1 MTLLAPAWLVL
12 IVPLWFLTGRL
23 PLPSVLIHRLRLA
36 ALACLVLAMCGPAVR
51 LPMREGTVVVV
62 ADRSFSMPSGIDG
75 QLKESVELV
84 HQALPANHRLA
95 VVSFGERVVVEHPP
109 STSKFPGFLS
119 QVDRNGSQLGEAV
132 ERAISLI
139 PREGTGRLLVI
150 SDGRATGRDFSESAF
165 KAAARGIPIDF
176 RLVQRELAGDL
187 AIQRVEAPQQTAAG
201 EAFFVHA
208 WINSPRS
215 QSVTVELYRDKTLV
229 SRKQL
234 EALPGLSAVTFRDR
248 AEEAGTQR
256 YFVKVVGTNPDP
268 VEENNVA
275 RLLIGVAG
283 ERPLLILSGAADNG
297 YARLLQ
303 ANKVPVRIVNAADFT
318 FQLDELADYAGVV
331 IENLPAGRIGD
342 RGMETL
348 AAWVK
353 NTGAG
358 LMMTGGRNSFGPGG
372 YFRSPLEPILPVSME
387 LRREH
392 RKLSM
397 ALVVVLDRSGSMTAP
412 AGGGRTK
419 MDLANLGAVEA
430 IELLNNLDEFGCFAV
445 DTAPHIMV
453 PLQPLENKAKV
464 RDLLL
469 RIRSEGGGIYVYE
482 GLKAAHK
489 MIQGAKAGT
498 RHVILFSDTCDSE
511 EPGDYVKLLKQMT
524 DEGITVS
531 VIGMGV
537 ETDVDGRL
545 LRDIAEKGNGRIFY
559 SDRPEELPRLFAQ
572 DTIVAARSTFVDTPV
587 PVRFEPTLQQLTG
600 QPFTPDRQAG
610 GYNLCYLRDGAQ
622 QHAVSGDDYSAP
634 IIAAW
639 QVGIGRAMAITLEA
653 NGPFTGDFKNWNE
666 FGEFHSSLA
675 RWVAG
680 KKGSSFRDQPVT
692 QTVANGYCL
701 IQVHLDPERKEDPFS
716 EPPRLLTLR
725 SSPGEPTQ
733 TEERRLAWAD
743 PDTLSVSLPLKG
755 GQTAI
760 STLDAPGGEPLSLS
774 PVCLPYSPE
783 FRPTGEN
790 EGQRNLEKMAR
801 MTGGKERIDLT
812 GIWNDMPQTR
822 RYLNIAP
829 WLILLALILF
839 LLEVLERRTGL
850 VAAIRA
856 PAALR
861 GWLARRRQQAQSAET
876 AAPSAIPSTLSQ
888 AAAAGRNA
896 IDAIRDIPSQQPSI
910 ASQVGN
916 LISPAAEPIDPS
928 RPPPTPAAPP
938 PKKETTGIGSA
949 LKKARD
955 EARKRRD

>member
-62 ADRSFSMPSGIDG
+62 ADRSFSMPTGVDG
-75 QLKESVELV
+75 QLKESVELL
-84 HQALPANHRLA
+84 HQALPPNHRLA

-109 STSKFPGFLS
+109 STGKFPGFLA
-119 QVDRNGSQLGEAV
+119 QVDRNGSQLGEAI
-132 ERAISLI
+132 ERSISLI

-165 KAAARGIPIDF
+165 KSAARGIPIDF

-187 AIQRVEAPQQTAAG
+187 AIQNVEAPQQVAAG

-208 WINSPRS
+208 WINSPMS
-215 QSVTVELYRDKTLV
+215 QNVTVELYRDKTLV

-248 AEEAGTQR
+248 AEEAGTHR
-256 YFVKVVGTNPDP
+256 YFLKVVGSHPDP
-268 VEENNVA
+268 VDENNTA

-283 ERPLLILSGAADNG
+283 ERPLLALSGTADQG

-303 ANKVPVRIVNAADFT
+303 RNKVPVRIVNPAEFS
-318 FQLDELADYAGVV
+318 FQLDELADYAGVI
-331 IENLPAGRIGD
+331 IENLPAGRIGE

-348 AAWVK
+348 SAWVK

-358 LMMTGGRNSFGPGG
+358 LLMTGGRNSFGPGG

-397 ALVVVLDRSGSMTAP
+397 ALVVVLDRSGSMMAP
-412 AGGGRTK
+412 AGGGKTK

-453 PLQPLENKAKV
+453 PLQPLDNKSKV

-482 GLKAAHK
+482 GLAAAHK
-489 MIQGAKAGT
+489 MLKGAKAGT

-511 EPGDYVKLLKQMT
+511 NPGDYLKLLKQMT

-537 ETDVDGRL
+537 ETDCDGAL

-572 DTIVAARSTFVDTPV
+572 DTIVAARSTFVETPI
-587 PVRFEPTLQQLTG
+587 PIQFEPTLQQITG
-600 QPFTPDRQAG
+600 RSFSPDRPAG
-610 GYNLCYLRDGAQ
+610 GYNLCYLREGAQ
-622 QHAVSGDDYSAP
+622 QHAVSGDEYHAP
-634 IIAAW
+634 IISAW
-639 QVGIGRAMAITLEA
+639 QVGIGRSMAVTLEP
-653 NGPFTGDFKNWNE
+653 NGPFTGDLKYWSD

-680 KKGSSFRDQPVT
+680 KSGTLFRDQPVT
-692 QTVANGYCL
+692 QTVANGYCQ
-701 IQVHLDPERKEDPFS
+701 IQIHLDPERRHDPFAQ
-716 EPPRLLTLR
+716 PPRLLTLR
-725 SSPGEPTQ
+725 SASGESTQ
-733 TEERRLAWAD
+733 TEERRFEWAD
-743 PDTLSVSLPLKG
+743 PDTLSISLPLKG

-760 STLDAPGGEPLSLS
+760 STLDAPGGDPLPLS

-801 MTGGKERIDLT
+801 MSGGKERIDLAS
-812 GIWNDMPQTR
+812 IWNELPQTR

-850 VAAIRA
+850 VATLRA
-856 PAALR
+856 PAAIR
-861 GWLARRRQQAQSAET
+861 DWLERRRRVSEAEPVT
-876 AAPSAIPSTLSQ
+876 AAPVLPSALSQ
-888 AAAAGRNA
+888 AAAAGKNA
-896 IDAIRDIPSQQPSI
+896 IEARRDIPSTQPTL
-910 ASQVGN
+910 ASQIGN
-916 LISPAAEPIDPS
+916 LVAPAPEPVDPAK
-928 RPPPTPAAPP
+928 PVPTAAPAS
-938 PKKETTGIGSA
+938 PKKEATGIGSA
-949 LKKARD
+949 LKRARN
-955 EARKRRD
+955 EARKRQD